1 MITLA
6 EDKLQRKEF
15 VSDLFNIFDNFG
27 NYDDGGLTIAIN
39 GKYGSGKST
48 LLNFIIEENNNENKY
63 HIVKYDA
70 WQNNIFDNPLIPILY
85 SLNSLNKNSNKIK
98 ECAKNVI
105 KSLPKII
112 VNTLSNIHGVDLS
125 ALVTNENIFDDYKK
139 YTEIIDKYKNN
150 LADFCKEKKIILL
163 IDELDRC
170 LPQYQIKVLETLYN
184 IFNIPNLILVI
195 ALDKSQL
202 EHSIK
207 QIFGNQENTSGYLSK
222 FIQYEIDLPENNS
235 NKYLESLLTF
245 NCKYPEI
252 REICATMFD
261 KANIS
266 IRSSLQIVKELNL
279 ICNGKREN
287 GQPIDYI
294 FWYPLFVCLVLII
307 KKQNRE
313 IYKKYFYEDLPN
325 KNLLKLP
332 LEQTKYYDFL
342 SDINH
347 SPIEKII
354 KYFISPN
361 MNFAFII
368 YFINYFHTA
377 SHITMESLKQYT
389 GYSEERIRAIL
400 NDWDFQLWNRYEF
413 NTTLSKIRVFK

>member
-15 VSDLFNIFDNFG
+15 ISDLFNIFDNFG

-98 ECAKNVI
+98 EFAKNVV

-222 FIQYEIDLPENNS
+222 FIQYEIDLPDNNS
-235 NKYLESLLTF
+235 NKYLESLLAF
-245 NCKYPEI
+245 NCEYPEI

-279 ICNGKREN
+279 ICNEKREN
-287 GQPIDYI
+287 GQPFNYL

-307 KKQNRE
+307 KNQNRE
-313 IYKKYFYEDLPN
+313 IYKKYFYEDLPIQ
-325 KNLLKLP
+325 NLPILP
-332 LEQTKYYDFL
+332 LEQTRYFSFL
-342 SDINH
+342 NDIKGTFVENIINYFTSD
-347 SPIEKII
+347 
-354 KYFISPN
+354 Y
-361 MNFAFII
+361 MNFPFIL
-368 YFINYFHTA
+368 YFINYFHSA
-377 SHITMESLKQYT
+377 GNITIESLVQYT
-389 GYSEERIRAIL
+389 GYSKDRIQSLIRYWERPM
-400 NDWDFQLWNRYEF
+400 WNYNQF
-413 NTTLSKIRVFK
+413 NKTLSKIRVFK